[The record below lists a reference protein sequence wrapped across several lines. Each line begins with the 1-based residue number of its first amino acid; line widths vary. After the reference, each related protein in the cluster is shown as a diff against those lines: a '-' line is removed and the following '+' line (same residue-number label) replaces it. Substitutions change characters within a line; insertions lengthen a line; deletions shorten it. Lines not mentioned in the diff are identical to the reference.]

1 MEKIAKQTLLIVD
14 DDEINRAPLVEAF
27 KDSYIIIEAED
38 GGEALEI
45 INSRNDIA
53 AVLLDM
59 MMPVMGGIDVLRE
72 MNKSGKISEIP
83 VFVITAAESKSLL
96 LDAYNLGASDIIQ
109 KPPFIPFVKCRIG
122 NIIELNRHRTDLES
136 MLDEK
141 VAKLNLINTSMI
153 EALANIIEFRDGES
167 GEHVKRIST
176 LTKKMLTT
184 LSVMYPEYYLAPIE
198 IEKICAASTLHDVGK
213 IAIPDSILNK
223 PGRLT
228 PEEFDIMKTH
238 TTKGCDVLSN
248 IPNLIDEDIYN
259 YSYDIARHHH
269 ERWDGRGYPDGLVGD
284 QISLAAQ
291 AVSIADVYDA
301 LISPR
306 CYKAPFTHEVAVKM
320 IYDGE
325 CGSFNPKMLEAFNE
339 AIGKSKPEKEQN
351 NIGDKK

>member
-1 MEKIAKQTLLIVD
+1 MEKATKQTLLIVD

-27 KDSYIIIEAED
+27 KDSYIIIESED
-38 GGEALEI
+38 GKDAVEI
-45 INSRNDIA
+45 INSRDDIA

-59 MMPVMGGIDVLRE
+59 LMPVMGGIDVLRE

-83 VFVITAAESKSLL
+83 VFIITAAESKSLL
-96 LDAYNLGASDIIQ
+96 MEAYNLGASDVIQ
-109 KPPFIPFVKCRIG
+109 KPAFMPFIKCRIG

-141 VAKLNLINTSMI
+141 VARLNLINTSMI

-184 LSVMYPEYYLAPIE
+184 VNLLYPEYYLPIQE
-198 IEKICAASTLHDVGK
+198 IEKISAASTLHDVGK

-228 PEEFDIMKTH
+228 PEEFEIMKTH
-238 TTKGCDVLSN
+238 TIKGCDVLSN

-259 YSYDIARHHH
+259 YSFDIARHHH
-269 ERWDGRGYPDGLVGD
+269 ERWDGKGYPDGLSGEE
-284 QISLAAQ
+284 ISLAAQ

-320 IYDGE
+320 IYNGE

-339 AIGKSKPEKEQN
+339 SIGKSKPESEQN
-351 NIGDKK
+351 QGDSK

>member
-1 MEKIAKQTLLIVD
+1 MEKIYKRALLIVD
-14 DDEINRAPLVEAF
+14 DEEINRVPIVEAF
-27 KDSYIIIEAED
+27 KDNYTILEAEN
-38 GGEALEI
+38 GKEALDI
-45 INSRNDIA
+45 VNSRDDIA

-59 MMPVMGGIDVLRE
+59 IMPVMSGMDVLRE
-72 MNKSGKISEIP
+72 MNKSGRISSIP
-83 VFVITAAESKSLL
+83 VFIITAADNKSLL
-96 LDAYNLGASDIIQ
+96 MDAYNFGAVDVIQ
-109 KPPFIPFVKCRIG
+109 KPAFMPFVKCRIG
-122 NIIELNRHRTDLES
+122 NMVELYRHRTDLES
-136 MLDEK
+136 VLEEK
-141 VAKLNLINTSMI
+141 VARLNLINTSMI

-176 LTKKMLTT
+176 LTKKMLVA
-184 LSVMYPEYYLAPIE
+184 LSIMYPEYYLPPQE
-198 IEKICAASTLHDVGK
+198 IEKISAASTLHDVGK

-228 PEEFDIMKTH
+228 SEEFEVMKTH
-238 TTKGCDVLSN
+238 TSKGCEVLAN

-259 YSYDIARHHH
+259 YSVDIARHHH
-269 ERWDGRGYPDGLVGD
+269 ERWDGKGYPDKLVGD
-284 QISLAAQ
+284 EISLAAQ

-339 AIGKSKPEKEQN
+339 AIGKKGPQPIEK
-351 NIGDKK
+351 

>member
-1 MEKIAKQTLLIVD
+1 MEKPSRKALLIVD
-14 DDEINRAPLVEAF
+14 DDEINRAPLAEAF
-27 KDSYIIIEAED
+27 KDSYII
-38 GGEALEI
+38 LESENGKDAVEV
-45 INSRNDIA
+45 INSRDDIA

-72 MNKSGKISEIP
+72 MNKSGKIGEIP
-83 VFVITAAESKSLL
+83 VFIITAAESKSLL
-96 LDAYNLGASDIIQ
+96 MDAYNLGASDVIQ
-109 KPPFIPFVKCRIG
+109 KPAFMPFVKCRIG

-184 LSVMYPEYYLAPIE
+184 LSLMYPEYYLPTQE
-198 IEKICAASTLHDVGK
+198 IEKISAASTLHDVGK

-228 PEEFDIMKTH
+228 PEEFEVMKTH

-269 ERWDGRGYPDGLVGD
+269 ERWDGRGYPDGLSGD
-284 QISLAAQ
+284 EISLAAQ

-306 CYKAPFTHEVAVKM
+306 CYKAPFSHEVAVKM

-339 AIGKSKPEKEQN
+339 AIGKSKPKF
-351 NIGDKK
+351 G